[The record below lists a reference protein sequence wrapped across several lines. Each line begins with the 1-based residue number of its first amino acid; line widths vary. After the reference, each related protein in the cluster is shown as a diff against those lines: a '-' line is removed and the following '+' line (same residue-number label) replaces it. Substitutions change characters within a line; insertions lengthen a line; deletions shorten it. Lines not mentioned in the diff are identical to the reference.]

1 MDIAYKFTPKEINK
15 LSKFKNPSIV
25 LKKENIIKNGKYKIY
40 LTKNMFNKLLEK
52 GELKYVFTDKRKEYY
67 IQNGGSFSY
76 IFLKL
81 FYHMQLILEKKLLPA
96 LAVTGV
102 TTTSSHL
109 INKSLKK
116 KKGGNIRIDLSPSNV
131 KKINDILEK
140 LSNMKLTNYKSIN
153 QQNGGSVLSFI
164 LPLVGSLIPS
174 LLNTGSGCDKKDNF
188 FFEKLNN
195 KDLYPISNF
204 KINEILKN
212 DKNYIGTFSKD
223 NVPILKNNQSSIV
236 NLADSNKNGT
246 HWIAMKFINNKLFY
260 FDSYGIPF
268 IPDIIKKQ
276 YNKIITNIY
285 RIQSIDSNEC
295 GSFCIMF
302 IKANIQNESDYIK
315 FLLQF
320 HKNNFEKNDI

>member
-1 MDIAYKFTPKEINK
+1 M
-15 LSKFKNPSIV
+15 
-25 LKKENIIKNGKYKIY
+25 Y
-40 LTKNMFNKLLEK
+40 LTKNIFNKLLEK
-52 GELKYVFTDKRKEYY
+52 GELKYTFTDKRKEYY
-67 IQNGGSFSY
+67 IQNGGNLGN
-76 IFLKL
+76 IFKA
-81 FYHMQLILEKKLLPA
+81 ILPHAINFGKKLLPA

-116 KKGGNIRIDLSPSNV
+116 KKGGNIKIDLSPLNV
-131 KKINDILEK
+131 KKINNILEK
-140 LSNMKLTNYKSIN
+140 LSNMKLPNYKSIS

-164 LPLVGSLIPS
+164 LPLVGSLLPP
-174 LLNTGSGCDKKDNF
+174 LLNKGSGSCCNKKDN

-204 KINEILKN
+204 KINEILKD
-212 DKNYIGTFSKD
+212 DKNYTGTFSKD
-223 NVPILKNNQSSIV
+223 NVPILKNNQSSVV
-236 NLADSNKNGT
+236 NLADSNESGS
-246 HWIAMKFINNKLFY
+246 HWTAMKFIDNKLFY

-276 YNKIITNIY
+276 YKKIITNIY
-285 RIQSIDSNEC
+285 RIQSNNSNEC
-295 GSFCIMF
+295 GKFCIMF

-320 HKNNFEKNDI
+320 HKNNFQKNDI